1 MKRIIAFCFIVLF
14 ISKISS
20 AQSFSGSIIAGINS
34 SQVSGDQLSGFN
46 KAGVIIGG
54 GVSLP
59 LSKKFEAGFEIIFIQ
74 KGSKKNADNE
84 NGDYSSYK
92 MSLNYIEVPVMFEY
106 KAAKRLRL
114 HAGPTLGVLLS
125 SKEENQDG
133 ELPDQPA
140 FEKYEIGIAG
150 GLSFYI
156 TPQFSLNLRLSNSVL
171 PIRKVGVDY
180 GNTVSGQYNS
190 GLAFT
195 LKYTFASKK
204 ETAQ

>member
-1 MKRIIAFCFIVLF
+1 
-14 ISKISS
+14 
-20 AQSFSGSIIAGINS
+20 
-34 SQVSGDQLSGFN
+34 
-46 KAGVIIGG
+46 
-54 GVSLP
+54 
-59 LSKKFEAGFEIIFIQ
+59 
-74 KGSKKNADNE
+74 
-84 NGDYSSYK
+84 